1 MGPPSASRA
10 EDAAAPPAAAASDVA
25 PNAAKD
31 AEPTTTKDP
40 QIALD
45 DLELLLEPM
54 TKEETETEAKGWYS
68 LLRAKEREITVAELD
83 VRRKNREVAQL
94 EKQKAAAAD
103 LTKAAEEVKAATSDK
118 DKEAAAQHL
127 AEAQKNLAQTVK
139 TASKETA
146 KEEKKAEATTAA
158 LTKQAEA
165 APPPAATVDSGTT
178 AAGSKVMPAAGDKEV
193 LQKAAEAAAK
203 KSEGTGDTAKVE
215 KVAAATEN
223 EAAATDQIKTLAEST
238 PAAAG
243 SAVAAT
249 AAAPGAAS
257 AAVADTS
264 KKAEK
269 LAEKADEATA
279 AKTDVKVQLVDY
291 STQLMGERTAL
302 TDHLKLVLDKLEAK
316 GGDDKP
322 YRMYIASIGGI
333 KIDVADRTA
342 TLARISGWLS
352 SEEGGLRLA
361 RDVGT
366 FLAYIIGSIIVA
378 RFVRMILRRVMS
390 GDHVTSHLLRDF
402 IISSSGRVIVA
413 IGFLL
418 ALSALEVNLAPLLA
432 VIGAAGFVV
441 AFALQGTLSNFASGL
456 LIMVFKPFDVGDDV
470 EVGGGIKGK
479 VTHVT
484 IFSTYI
490 RTDDGPV
497 KIVPNDN
504 IWKNV
509 IVNQTTGLV
518 KAPPSADAKPPD
530 ANPEAADK
538 TLVLLKPR
546 RDRRGFTCAERETEP
561 SRFAQGLFGT
571 SSIAPVRNSR
581 PAAPAPMSGAMMK
594 SQSCATAPGFEPMP
608 TSAGPIER
616 AGLTEVPVM
625 LMPTRWITTSV
636 SPIARPAKPVGA
648 IGCVTPRMT

>member
-1 MGPPSASRA
+1 MLDRYKSLFQFIAVAGLSFALSVGAPSASRA
-10 EDAAAPPAAAASDVA
+10 EDAAPAVA
-25 PNAAKD
+25 DAK
-31 AEPTTTKDP
+31 ATAKNPEPTTTKDP

-45 DLELLLEPM
+45 DLELLLAPM

-83 VRRKNREVAQL
+83 VRRKNREIAQL
-94 EKQKAAAAD
+94 EKQKTAAAD
-103 LTKAAEEVKAATSDK
+103 LAKATEEVKSASSDK

-146 KEEKKAEATTAA
+146 KEEKKAEAATAA
-158 LTKQAEA
+158 MAKQADA
-165 APPPAATVDSGTT
+165 APPPAATVDVAAVSGV
-178 AAGSKVMPAAGDKEV
+178 KVIPAASDKDIV
-193 LQKAAEAAAK
+193 QKAAESAAK
-203 KSEGTGDTAKVE
+203 KSEGAGGAAKVE
-215 KVAAATEN
+215 KVVAATEK
-223 EAAATDQIKTLAEST
+223 EAAAADQIKTLAEST
-238 PAAAG
+238 PAAA
-243 SAVAAT
+243 VAT
-249 AAAPGAAS
+249 AAGAPGAA

-291 STQLMGERTAL
+291 STQLMGERTGL
-302 TDHLKLVLDKLEAK
+302 TDRLKLVLDKLEAK
-316 GGDDKP
+316 GGDGKP

-342 TLARISGWLS
+342 TLARVSGWLS

-361 RDVGT
+361 REVGT
-366 FLAYIIGSIIVA
+366 FLAYIIGAILVA
-378 RFVRMILRRVMS
+378 RIVRMILRRVMS

-402 IISSSGRVIVA
+402 IISSSGRVIIA

-456 LIMVFKPFDVGDDV
+456 LIMVFKPFDVGDNV

-490 RTDDGPV
+490 RTDDGIT

-504 IWKNV
+504 IWKSV
-509 IVNQTTGLV
+509 IVNETTGVV
-518 KAPPSADAKPPD
+518 KSPPAGDAKPPEST
-530 ANPEAADK
+530 PEAA
-538 TLVLLKPR
+538 
-546 RDRRGFTCAERETEP
+546 
-561 SRFAQGLFGT
+561 
-571 SSIAPVRNSR
+571 
-581 PAAPAPMSGAMMK
+581 
-594 SQSCATAPGFEPMP
+594 
-608 TSAGPIER
+608 
-616 AGLTEVPVM
+616 
-625 LMPTRWITTSV
+625 
-636 SPIARPAKPVGA
+636 
-648 IGCVTPRMT
+648 

>member
-1 MGPPSASRA
+1 MLIGDKRLIEFIAAIGLSFALSVGPPSASRA
-10 EDAAAPPAAAASDVA
+10 EDDAASAAAPAASDA
-25 PNAAKD
+25 KTAAKE
-31 AEPTTTKDP
+31 AEPVTTKDP

-54 TKEETETEAKGWYS
+54 TKDETETEAKGWYA

-83 VRRKNREVAQL
+83 VRRKNREIAQL

-103 LTKAAEEVKAATSDK
+103 LAKATEEVKAATSDK

-158 LTKQAEA
+158 MAKQADA
-165 APPPAATVDSGTT
+165 APPPAATVDSGTA
-178 AAGSKVMPAAGDKEV
+178 AAGTKVMPAAASDKEV
-193 LQKAAEAAAK
+193 LQKAAESAAK
-203 KSEGTGDTAKVE
+203 KSGGAGDAAKVE
-215 KVAAATEN
+215 KVVAATEK

-243 SAVAAT
+243 SAAAT
-249 AAAPGAAS
+249 AATAPGAAT

-269 LAEKADEATA
+269 LAQKADEATA

-302 TDHLKLVLDKLEAK
+302 TDRLKLVLDKFEAK
-316 GGDDKP
+316 GGDGKP
-322 YRMYIASIGGI
+322 YRLYIASIGGI
-333 KIDVADRTA
+333 KIDVTDRTA
-342 TLARISGWLS
+342 TLARISGWLT

-378 RFVRMILRRVMS
+378 RIVRMILRRVMS
-390 GDHVTSHLLRDF
+390 GDHVTSQLLRDF

-456 LIMVFKPFDVGDDV
+456 LIMIFKPFDVGDEV

-490 RTDDGPV
+490 RTDDGLV

-504 IWKNV
+504 IWKSV
-509 IVNQTTGLV
+509 IVNQTTGVV
-518 KAPPSADAKPPD
+518 KAPPSGEAKPPEEN
-530 ANPEAADK
+530 AEAA
-538 TLVLLKPR
+538 
-546 RDRRGFTCAERETEP
+546 
-561 SRFAQGLFGT
+561 
-571 SSIAPVRNSR
+571 
-581 PAAPAPMSGAMMK
+581 
-594 SQSCATAPGFEPMP
+594 
-608 TSAGPIER
+608 
-616 AGLTEVPVM
+616 
-625 LMPTRWITTSV
+625 
-636 SPIARPAKPVGA
+636 
-648 IGCVTPRMT
+648 

>member
-1 MGPPSASRA
+1 MLIGDKRLIQFIAVAGLSFALSVGPPSASRA
-10 EDAAAPPAAAASDVA
+10 EDDAAPAAAASDAA
-25 PNAAKD
+25 PKAAKD

-54 TKEETETEAKGWYS
+54 TKDETETEAKGWYA

-83 VRRKNREVAQL
+83 VRRKNREIAQL
-94 EKQKAAAAD
+94 DKQKAAAAD
-103 LTKAAEEVKAATSDK
+103 LAKATEEVKAATSDK

-127 AEAQKNLAQTVK
+127 SEAQKNLAQTVT

-146 KEEKKAEATTAA
+146 KEEKKAEATTVAMA
-158 LTKQAEA
+158 KQADA
-165 APPPAATVDSGTT
+165 APPPPATVDSGTP
-178 AAGSKVMPAAGDKEV
+178 APGVKVMPAASDKDV
-193 LQKAAEAAAK
+193 LQKAAESAAK
-203 KSEGTGDTAKVE
+203 KSETTGDTAKVE
-215 KVAAATEN
+215 KVVAASEK
-223 EAAATDQIKTLAEST
+223 EAAAADQIKTLAEST

-249 AAAPGAAS
+249 ATAPGAAS

-269 LAEKADEATA
+269 LVEKADEASA

-302 TDHLKLVLDKLEAK
+302 TDRLKLVLDKLEAK
-316 GGDDKP
+316 GGDGKP
-322 YRMYIASIGGI
+322 YRLYIASIGGI
-333 KIDVADRTA
+333 KIDVTDRTA

-378 RFVRMILRRVMS
+378 RIVRMILRRVMS
-390 GDHVTSHLLRDF
+390 RGNVTSHLLRDF

-456 LIMVFKPFDVGDDV
+456 LIMVFKPFDVGDEV

-509 IVNQTTGLV
+509 IVNLTTGVV
-518 KAPPSADAKPPD
+518 KAPPSTDATP
-530 ANPEAADK
+530 PEAK
-538 TLVLLKPR
+538 S
-546 RDRRGFTCAERETEP
+546 E
-561 SRFAQGLFGT
+561 
-571 SSIAPVRNSR
+571 
-581 PAAPAPMSGAMMK
+581 AA
-594 SQSCATAPGFEPMP
+594 
-608 TSAGPIER
+608 
-616 AGLTEVPVM
+616 
-625 LMPTRWITTSV
+625 
-636 SPIARPAKPVGA
+636 
-648 IGCVTPRMT
+648 

>member
-1 MGPPSASRA
+1 MLIGDKRLIQFIAVAGLSFALSVGPPSASRA
-10 EDAAAPPAAAASDVA
+10 EDDAAPAAAASDAA
-25 PNAAKD
+25 PKAAKD

-54 TKEETETEAKGWYS
+54 TKDETETEAKGWYG
-68 LLRAKEREITVAELD
+68 LLRAKEREITLAELD
-83 VRRKNREVAQL
+83 VRRKNREIAQL
-94 EKQKAAAAD
+94 DKQKAAAAD
-103 LTKAAEEVKAATSDK
+103 LAKATEEVKAATSDK

-127 AEAQKNLAQTVK
+127 AEAQKNFAQTAA

-146 KEEKKAEATTAA
+146 REEKKAQATTAA
-158 LTKQAEA
+158 MAKQADA
-165 APPPAATVDSGTT
+165 APPPPATVDSGTPAPGVT
-178 AAGSKVMPAAGDKEV
+178 VMPAASDKEV
-193 LQKAAEAAAK
+193 LQRAAESAAK
-203 KSEGTGDTAKVE
+203 KSETAGDTAKVE
-215 KVAAATEN
+215 KVVAASEK
-223 EAAATDQIKTLAEST
+223 EAAAADQIKTLAEST

-249 AAAPGAAS
+249 PGAAT

-269 LAEKADEATA
+269 LVEKADEASA
-279 AKTDVKVQLVDY
+279 AKSDVKVQLVDY
-291 STQLMGERTAL
+291 STQLTGERTAL
-302 TDHLKLVLDKLEAK
+302 TDRLKLVLDKLEAK
-316 GGDDKP
+316 GGDGKP
-322 YRMYIASIGGI
+322 YRLYIASIGGI
-333 KIDVADRTA
+333 KIDVTDRTA

-366 FLAYIIGSIIVA
+366 FLAYIIGAVIVA
-378 RFVRMILRRVMS
+378 RIVRMILRRVMS
-390 GDHVTSHLLRDF
+390 RDHVTSHLLRDF

-456 LIMVFKPFDVGDDV
+456 LIMVFKPFDVGDEV

-509 IVNQTTGLV
+509 IVNLTTGVV
-518 KAPPSADAKPPD
+518 KAPPASDAKPPE
-530 ANPEAADK
+530 AKSEAA
-538 TLVLLKPR
+538 
-546 RDRRGFTCAERETEP
+546 
-561 SRFAQGLFGT
+561 
-571 SSIAPVRNSR
+571 
-581 PAAPAPMSGAMMK
+581 
-594 SQSCATAPGFEPMP
+594 
-608 TSAGPIER
+608 
-616 AGLTEVPVM
+616 
-625 LMPTRWITTSV
+625 
-636 SPIARPAKPVGA
+636 
-648 IGCVTPRMT
+648 

>member
-1 MGPPSASRA
+1 VFIGDKRLIQFIAIAGLSFALSVGPQSASRA
-10 EDAAAPPAAAASDVA
+10 EDAAAPAAAA
-25 PNAAKD
+25 AKA
-31 AEPTTTKDP
+31 AEPVTTKDP

-54 TKEETETEAKGWYS
+54 TTEETETEAKGWYS
-68 LLRAKEREITVAELD
+68 LLRAKEREITAAELD
-83 VRRKNREVAQL
+83 VRRKNREIAQL
-94 EKQKAAAAD
+94 EKQKTAAAD
-103 LTKAAEEVKAATSDK
+103 LAKATEEVKAATSDK

-127 AEAQKNLAQTVK
+127 AEAQKNLAQTVQ
-139 TASKETA
+139 TTSKETA
-146 KEEKKAEATTAA
+146 KEDKKAEATTAA
-158 LTKQAEA
+158 MTKQADA
-165 APPPAATVDSGTT
+165 APPPAATVDASASTSGVKVI
-178 AAGSKVMPAAGDKEV
+178 AATSDKDV
-193 LQKAAEAAAK
+193 LQKAAESAAK
-203 KSEGTGDTAKVE
+203 KSESTGDTAKVE
-215 KVAAATEN
+215 KVVAATEK
-223 EAAATDQIKTLAEST
+223 EAAADQIKTLAEST

-249 AAAPGAAS
+249 ATGTATA

-291 STQLMGERTAL
+291 STQLMGERTGL
-302 TDHLKLVLDKLEAK
+302 TDRLKLVLDKLEAK
-316 GGDDKP
+316 GGDGKP

-333 KIDVADRTA
+333 KIDVTDRTA
-342 TLARISGWLS
+342 TLARVSGWFS

-361 RDVGT
+361 REVGT
-366 FLAYIIGSIIVA
+366 FLAYVIGSIIVA
-378 RFVRMILRRVMS
+378 RIVRMILRRVMS

-402 IISSSGRVIVA
+402 IISSSGRVIIA

-490 RTDDGPV
+490 RTDDGIT

-504 IWKNV
+504 IWKSV
-509 IVNQTTGLV
+509 IVNETTGVV
-518 KAPPSADAKPPD
+518 KSPPAGDAKPPEST
-530 ANPEAADK
+530 PEAA
-538 TLVLLKPR
+538 
-546 RDRRGFTCAERETEP
+546 
-561 SRFAQGLFGT
+561 
-571 SSIAPVRNSR
+571 
-581 PAAPAPMSGAMMK
+581 
-594 SQSCATAPGFEPMP
+594 
-608 TSAGPIER
+608 
-616 AGLTEVPVM
+616 
-625 LMPTRWITTSV
+625 
-636 SPIARPAKPVGA
+636 
-648 IGCVTPRMT
+648 

>member
-1 MGPPSASRA
+1 MLIGEKRLIQLIAVAGLSLALSVGAPSASRA
-10 EDAAAPPAAAASDVA
+10 EDDAPPAAAAADAKA
-25 PNAAKD
+25 PAKD
-31 AEPTTTKDP
+31 AEPVTTKDP

-45 DLELLLEPM
+45 DLELLLAPM

-83 VRRKNREVAQL
+83 VRRKNREIAQL
-94 EKQKAAAAD
+94 EKQKTAAGDVA
-103 LTKAAEEVKAATSDK
+103 KATEEVKAATSDK
-118 DKEAAAQHL
+118 DKEAATQHL
-127 AEAQKNLAQTVK
+127 AAAQKNLAQTVK
-139 TASKETA
+139 TAGKETA

-158 LTKQAEA
+158 MAKQVDA
-165 APPPAATVDSGTT
+165 APPPAATVDAATPASGV
-178 AAGSKVMPAAGDKEV
+178 KVIPAASGKDV

-215 KVAAATEN
+215 KVVAATEK
-223 EAAATDQIKTLAEST
+223 EAAAADQIKTLAEST

-243 SAVAAT
+243 SAVAT
-249 AAAPGAAS
+249 AAGSPEAA

-279 AKTDVKVQLVDY
+279 AKTNVKVQLVDY
-291 STQLMGERTAL
+291 STQLMGERTGL
-302 TDHLKLVLDKLEAK
+302 TDRLKLVLDKLEAK
-316 GGDDKP
+316 GGDGKP

-333 KIDVADRTA
+333 KIDVTDRTA
-342 TLARISGWLS
+342 TLARVSGWLT

-361 RDVGT
+361 REVGT
-366 FLAYIIGSIIVA
+366 FLAYIIGAILVA
-378 RFVRMILRRVMS
+378 RIVRMILRRVMS
-390 GDHVTSHLLRDF
+390 RDHVTSHLLRDF
-402 IISSSGRVIVA
+402 IISSSGRVIIAV
-413 IGFLL
+413 GFLL

-490 RTDDGPV
+490 RTDDGIT

-504 IWKNV
+504 IWKSV
-509 IVNQTTGLV
+509 IVNETTGVV
-518 KAPPSADAKPPD
+518 KSPPSGEVTAAEAKS
-530 ANPEAADK
+530 EAA
-538 TLVLLKPR
+538 
-546 RDRRGFTCAERETEP
+546 
-561 SRFAQGLFGT
+561 
-571 SSIAPVRNSR
+571 
-581 PAAPAPMSGAMMK
+581 
-594 SQSCATAPGFEPMP
+594 
-608 TSAGPIER
+608 
-616 AGLTEVPVM
+616 
-625 LMPTRWITTSV
+625 
-636 SPIARPAKPVGA
+636 
-648 IGCVTPRMT
+648 